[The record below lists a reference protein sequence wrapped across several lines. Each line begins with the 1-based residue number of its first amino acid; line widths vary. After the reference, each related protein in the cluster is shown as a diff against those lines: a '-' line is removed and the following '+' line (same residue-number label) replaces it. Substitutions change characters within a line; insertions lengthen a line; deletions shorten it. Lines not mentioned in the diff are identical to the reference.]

1 MWSSNSHG
9 SRFRREDESDVYQLS
24 PCLTASSGLLTPPGS
39 YNIDAR
45 RGSTA
50 SLSTLGPTTPVYGR
64 NPFSDHGFQNVAN
77 MEPCHEQSMDSLAM
91 SYPCQAPGQ
100 DAHGYD
106 GWTHLAPP
114 TGLDH
119 TLSMRVPSS
128 FVAHQGM
135 PMEAFTG
142 VDTQSSSAPVS
153 CNASF
158 SSSPYADYSSQLQG
172 EAEHVQTSGGM
183 WPYQYALANM
193 IAAPTMTP
201 NDSLLSGEYV
211 KVDAAS
217 HDTDMTSY
225 DDMDV
230 PLAQS
235 PYVASVKQEDS
246 ESMPDEA
253 IVTRSIWVSSTGGKS
268 VKKEGRPGISKKK
281 STRKAK
287 SKAVPLVRADG
298 YEMWVDGDLEQIPS
312 TGKWRRNGGN
322 GSGKPQ
328 ICQIEVSGIPCG
340 RKFLRQEHLHR
351 HMKTHS
357 GRKDFVCQ
365 LCLTQFN
372 RNDNCWEH
380 YWTHVHR
387 PGKKNGRNKKHSL
400 KRVLTYI
407 TDPKH
412 TEKLLNKW
420 QKEVGF
426 EYDPQNDI
434 AVLEEEQLDEENA
447 DSSAHTDDSKADK
460 RPKCVVRSRL

>member
-1 MWSSNSHG
+1 
-9 SRFRREDESDVYQLS
+9 
-24 PCLTASSGLLTPPGS
+24 
-39 YNIDAR
+39 
-45 RGSTA
+45 
-50 SLSTLGPTTPVYGR
+50 
-64 NPFSDHGFQNVAN
+64 
-77 MEPCHEQSMDSLAM
+77 MEPCQDHSIDSLTMA
-91 SYPCQAPGQ
+91 YPFKAPGQ
-100 DAHGYD
+100 EANGYD

-114 TGLDH
+114 NGLDH
-119 TLSMRVPSS
+119 TLSMRMPNDFVPHH
-128 FVAHQGM
+128 AM
-135 PMEAFTG
+135 PMQAFTG
-142 VDTQSSSAPVS
+142 VDTQPSSAPVS
-153 CNASF
+153 CNTTF
-158 SSSPYADYSSQLQG
+158 SSSPYADYSTQLQG
-172 EAEHVQTSGGM
+172 DAEHAQPGGGM
-183 WPYQYALANM
+183 WTYQYALANM
-193 IAAPTMTP
+193 LAAPTMTP

-211 KVDAAS
+211 KVDTAT
-217 HDTDMTSY
+217 HDTDMASY

-235 PYVASVKQEDS
+235 PQAANVKQEDADS
-246 ESMPDEA
+246 LPDEGT
-253 IVTRSIWVSSTGGKS
+253 VTRSIWVSSTGGKS
-268 VKKEGRPGISKKK
+268 VRKEGRPGISKKK

-287 SKAVPLVRADG
+287 SKAIPLVRGDG

-365 LCLTQFN
+365 LCHTQFN

-420 QKEVGF
+420 QKEVGY
-426 EYDPQNDI
+426 EYDPNNDS
-434 AVLEEEQLDEENA
+434 AVLEEEQLDEEVANA
-447 DSSAHTDDSKADK
+447 SASTEDIKAEK